1 MTRRT
6 NGKNSVSS
14 ATDRYREADL
24 TVRMR
29 LNSLRRIYT
38 IALYDYYPIAL
49 YHFYLNC
56 VEIGPGPARLAV
68 PIARAT
74 ASGWEM

>member
-49 YHFYLNC
+49 YHFYLI
-56 VEIGPGPARLAV
+56 VSR
-68 PIARAT
+68 
-74 ASGWEM
+74 